1 MQKTS
6 RQKRITGIDIC
17 RSVAILLAMFSHS
30 LIEFNFY
37 EFRDFDTYAPF
48 RFAIQMAPPIF
59 ICLFGAMLE
68 IVYKPQFERGDKEAV
83 FQKLFNRAIQCY
95 VLYVV
100 TLLAQFAMGQ
110 ISLGYMLRCALMI
123 GVSPY
128 ADILKFYAVAL
139 ALSPWLISLR
149 VTYGPVYLLGA
160 ALAVHLLF
168 PVLQLIPK
176 PPLILGKDYLG
187 MPAGFLY
194 GGGEGVGGPSI
205 LHGMTFVVIGMIIG
219 RAVLLS
225 FDDQSAIRRKGAAIL
240 GALFV
245 CSLAISAL
253 LWDFQA
259 PFQTIRNIADMSLRN
274 LNHPIYFSLGISA
287 TIFCVVICIWLFDV
301 QKYSWARWISFLGKA
316 SLFTF
321 SFGNILLYAAPDVG
335 VSKTTSLIFSL
346 IALFLICLQTYVFI
360 QLVAPGQTGRT
371 SEFGGLKTAF
381 QKFVQMLQFP
391 LQNLSELLAS
401 KLTSE
406 R

>member
-1 MQKTS
+1 
-6 RQKRITGIDIC
+6 
-17 RSVAILLAMFSHS
+17 MFSHS

-37 EFRDFDTYAPF
+37 EFRDFNTYAPF

-149 VTYGPVYLLGA
+149 VTDGAVYLLGA
-160 ALAVHLLF
+160 ALAIHLLF

-205 LHGMTFVVIGMIIG
+205 LHGMTFVVIGMVIG

-225 FDDQSAIRRKGAAIL
+225 LDDQSAIRRKGAAIL

-259 PFQTIRNIADMSLRN
+259 PFQTIHNIADMSLRN

-316 SLFTF
+316 SLVTF

>member
-1 MQKTS
+1 LQKTS

-30 LIEFNFY
+30 LIEFHFY

-68 IVYKPQFERGDKEAV
+68 IIYKPQFERGDKEAV
-83 FQKLFNRAIQCY
+83 FQKLFNRAFQCY

-100 TLLAQFAMGQ
+100 TLLAQFALGQ

-176 PPLILGKDYLG
+176 PPLVFGKDYLG

-225 FDDQSAIRRKGAAIL
+225 FDDQSAMRRKGVAIL

-245 CSLAISAL
+245 CSIAISAM
-253 LWDFQA
+253 LWDFQT
-259 PFQTIRNIADMSLRN
+259 PFQTVRNIANMSLRN
-274 LNHPIYFSLGISA
+274 LNHPIYFSLGVSA

-335 VSKTTSLIFSL
+335 VDKTSSLVFSL
-346 IALFLICLQTYVFI
+346 IALILICLQTYVFI
-360 QLVAPGQTGRT
+360 QLVVPGKTGRMPVL
-371 SEFGGLKTAF
+371 GGLKTVF
-381 QKFVQMLQFP
+381 QKFVRMLQLP
-391 LQNLSELLAS
+391 LQSLSELLAS
-401 KLTSE
+401 KLANK

>member
-1 MQKTS
+1 M
-6 RQKRITGIDIC
+6 
-17 RSVAILLAMFSHS
+17 AILLAMFSHS

-68 IVYKPQFERGDKEAV
+68 IIYKPQFEHGDKKAV

-100 TLLAQFAMGQ
+100 TLIAQFALGQ

-168 PVLQLIPK
+168 PILQLIPK
-176 PPLILGKDYLG
+176 PPLVFGKDYLG

-225 FDDQSAIRRKGAAIL
+225 FDDQSAMRRKGAAIL

-245 CSLAISAL
+245 FSTAVSAL
-253 LWDFQA
+253 LWDLET
-259 PFQTIRNIADMSLRN
+259 PFQTVRNIANMSLRN

-287 TIFCVVICIWLFDV
+287 TIFCLVICLWLFDV
-301 QKYSWARWISFLGKA
+301 QKYTWARWISFLGKA

-321 SFGNILLYAAPDVG
+321 SFGNILLYAAPNLG
-335 VSKTTSLIFSL
+335 VDKTSSLVFSL
-346 IALFLICLQTYVFI
+346 IAVFLICLQTYAFI
-360 QLVAPGQTGRT
+360 RLVMPGKTGRM
-371 SEFGGLKTAF
+371 SVFGRLKTLF
-381 QKFVQMLQFP
+381 QKFVGVLQLP
-391 LQNLSELLAS
+391 LLNLSQLLAS
-401 KLTSE
+401 KLANE